1 MKAIS
6 IKAALAALLVGA
18 AVTSVQADPWRW
30 QWPEDEEQSQLMIAE
45 SGSDRLIDYHQ
56 LRQALANQRSP
67 KDTAERFVQMIKEQP
82 TAVGIK
88 ADEQSEMTSKPK
100 PMYKIPIR
108 RDRELYG
115 K

>member
-6 IKAALAALLVGA
+6 IKAALAALLVGT
-18 AVTSVQADPWRW
+18 AVTSVQADPW

-45 SGSDRLIDYHQ
+45 SGSDRLMDYHQ
-56 LRQALANQRSP
+56 LRKALANQRSP
-67 KDTAERFVQMIKEQP
+67 QDTAERFVQMIKEQP
-82 TAVGIK
+82 TAVGIT
-88 ADEQSEMTSKPK
+88 ADELSEKMSKPK
-100 PMYKIPIR
+100 PMYKIPIQ